1 MRMDL
6 LNAHL
11 GGENKMATNPAESG
25 SPEAVAL
32 RLFEIIAA
40 GRVTADRKW
49 VLDTYA
55 ECLRVVRNPGVSSGP
70 VETPEV
76 SAREIVEARLAA
88 IAERK
93 REGDAP
99 PSGDVA

>member
-1 MRMDL
+1 
-6 LNAHL
+6 
-11 GGENKMATNPAESG
+11 MATNPAESG

-40 GRVTADRKW
+40 NERKILSNSTAADANADRKW

-76 SAREIVEARLAA
+76 SAHEIVAARLAA
-88 IAERK
+88 IRERN